1 MSVILAII
9 GAVLLGAAVWTG
21 IEWRRRRNGR
31 IKQAPFLEGWKEL
44 QKFCAHKETWP
55 SAITQADELLNR
67 ALKKRR
73 FKGKSM
79 GERLV
84 SAQRSLSDNDG
95 IWSSHNLAKKLKEGK
110 AVRLTERQV
119 KQALINFRQAMRDI
133 GALPHD

>member
-9 GAVLLGAAVWTG
+9 GAVLLGLVVWTG
-21 IEWRRRRNGR
+21 IEWRRRRNGW

-110 AVRLTERQV
+110 AVRLSERQV
-119 KQALINFRQAMRDI
+119 KQALINFRQALRDI

>member
-9 GAVLLGAAVWTG
+9 GAVLLGVAVWTG

-110 AVRLTERQV
+110 AVRLSERQV

-133 GALPHD
+133 GALPND